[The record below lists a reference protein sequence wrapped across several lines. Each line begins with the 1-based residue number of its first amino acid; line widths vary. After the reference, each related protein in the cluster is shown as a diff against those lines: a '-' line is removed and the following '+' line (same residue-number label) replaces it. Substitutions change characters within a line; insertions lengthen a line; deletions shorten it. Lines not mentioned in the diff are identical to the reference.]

1 MRFGREEPWG
11 QQWKGHPK
19 EEDPL
24 KKTKKEEEG
33 QRVDGRR
40 SRRSRVICYH
50 GNQERIEFQGE
61 SGQQCY

>member
-1 MRFGREEPWG
+1 MRFGREEPLG

-33 QRVDGRR
+33 QSGWKEK
-40 SRRSRVICYH
+40 
-50 GNQERIEFQGE
+50 QEKQGDLLSWKPREEEFQGE
-61 SGQQCY
+61 RGQQCY